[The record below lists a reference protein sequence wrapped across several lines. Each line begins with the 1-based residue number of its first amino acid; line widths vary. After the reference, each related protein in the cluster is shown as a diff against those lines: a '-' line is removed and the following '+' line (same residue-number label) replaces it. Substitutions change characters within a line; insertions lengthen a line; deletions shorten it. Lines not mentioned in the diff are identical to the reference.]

1 MANIIGCHGDDTGR
15 IPKKH
20 LFLVSVVGLS
30 LIGFMLISEQSW
42 QGNLPALLATIAVIL
57 AVVVLAL
64 NRANPMAWKQLLNR
78 AEYER
83 YLHGHKALQE
93 ILQGLNDEYQVFC
106 AFTFELIHVEFLV
119 LCPGKIFVLGL
130 ITSDKPLQV
139 NNGALMAGAD
149 SLEKL
154 TSRLW
159 RACHLVNL
167 VVKKGYQKDLMPS
180 PILVATGNQ
189 PPEVSEFDSIR
200 IITPEQ
206 LPEVMKKR
214 KGGDL
219 PPDMMFGF
227 TDYLVK
233 RYFK

>member
-1 MANIIGCHGDDTGR
+1 MANIIGCHRDDTGR

-30 LIGFMLISEQSW
+30 LIGFMLISGQDW
-42 QGNLPALLATIAVIL
+42 QGHLPALLSTIAVIL

-64 NRANPMAWKQLLNR
+64 NRANPMAWKQFLKR
-78 AEYER
+78 EEFER
-83 YLHGHKALQE
+83 YLHGQKSVQD
-93 ILQGLNDEYQVFC
+93 ILQGLNDDYQVLC

-139 NNGALMAGAD
+139 ENGVLMAGTD
-149 SLEKL
+149 SLENV

-180 PILVATGNQ
+180 PILVATENRT
-189 PPEVSEFDSIR
+189 PEVNEFDSIQ
-200 IITPEQ
+200 IITPGQ
-206 LPEVMKKR
+206 LPAALEKQ
-214 KGGDL
+214 GEGDL
-219 PPDMMFGF
+219 PPDMVFGF